1 MPNTLQTLTPSQIP
15 TFCFLPNHSRQSE
28 KFQPDDD
35 AHHHSQIYDANSF
48 CDYALAA
55 LKASPRSLT
64 PRTVAQLKSPT
75 VQLQVKRD
83 LVEEHVD
90 RRVQLFFQQAILC
103 HKTPF
108 YYEASGAEDQIGS
121 GQSLKVKSKAIL
133 KTQAAHSST
142 FPCLYASLRDEDGD
156 PDPSTQFVFLK
167 HSAAYR
173 SHNATVEL
181 PDYVNKTDTRLDG
194 KTSEN
199 KLRARSLK
207 LINRCAS
214 GSLDPVKATRLFLK
228 IFIEESDSLADAL
241 GEDDP
246 RKQVAEIY
254 RDHARGI
261 KEEIQGSDEI
271 FDRIMGVKLCEGEDE
286 GLLREIVYRRRFT
299 LIQQAEFIHS
309 QIAKKVFKAQAKIFG
324 TKISK
329 IKSVDFRLRFALL
342 KQFSGQSRR
351 TLEKLF
357 CVSLE
362 QLSASAVSRQKLRS
376 AHQALSDSQKK
387 KIAVLSRDLRAL
399 FSDLQRREFLFRA
412 ELFKDL
418 RTRLKDWTQGQF
430 SARYRRAH
438 PHSPMSQAMVSRLEQ
453 PTRVAAKAVYATPLS
468 QRCKDMTVQK
478 ARNISSVFGID
489 PGLFLPSLFTSEE

>member
-1 MPNTLQTLTPSQIP
+1 MPTTLQTLTPAQIP
-15 TFCFLPNHSRQSE
+15 SFCFLPNHTRQSE
-28 KFQPDDD
+28 KFQSDDD
-35 AHHHSQIYDANSF
+35 AHHHSQIYDANSIV
-48 CDYALAA
+48 DYTLTA
-55 LKASPRSLT
+55 LKSSPRSLT

-75 VQLQVKRD
+75 AQLQIKRD

-90 RRVQLFFQQAILC
+90 RRIQLFFQQAILC
-103 HKTPF
+103 HNTPF
-108 YYEASGAEDQIGS
+108 VYEANGAEDQIGS
-121 GQSLKVKSKAIL
+121 GQSLKHKSKAIL

-142 FPCLYASLRDEDGD
+142 FPCLYACLKDEDGD
-156 PDPSTQFVFLK
+156 ADPSTKFVFLK

-207 LINRCAS
+207 LLNRCAT
-214 GSLDPVKATRLFLK
+214 GALDPVKATRLFLK
-228 IFIEESDSLADAL
+228 IFIEESGSLADAL
-241 GEDDP
+241 ADTDP

-254 RDHARGI
+254 RDHASAVR
-261 KEEIQGSDEI
+261 EEISGSDEI
-271 FDRIMGVKLCEGEDE
+271 FDRIMGVSLCGGEE
-286 GLLREIVYRRRFT
+286 EQLLREIVYRRRFT

-309 QIAKKVFKAQAKIFG
+309 QIAKKIFEAQAKIFS
-324 TKISK
+324 TPIKN
-329 IKSVDFRLRFALL
+329 IKSIDFRLRFALL

-376 AHQALSDSQKK
+376 AHQALSESQKK
-387 KIAVLSRDLRAL
+387 KITVLSRDLRAL

-412 ELFKDL
+412 ELFKDF
-418 RTRLKDWTQGQF
+418 RTRLKDWTQTQF
-430 SARYRRAH
+430 AARYKRAH

-489 PGLFLPSLFTSEE
+489 PGLFLPSLFTSEA